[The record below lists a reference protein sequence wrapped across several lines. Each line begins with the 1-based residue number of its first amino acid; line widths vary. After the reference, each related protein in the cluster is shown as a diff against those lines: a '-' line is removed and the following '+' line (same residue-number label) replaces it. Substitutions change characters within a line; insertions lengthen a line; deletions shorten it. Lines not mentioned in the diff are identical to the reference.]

1 MVLPVDVPNTPNLTW
16 TVTKPVAAG
25 AQIDGFTATT
35 RVSATVQGQY
45 TAQVTRQLPAIQ
57 GAAAG
62 TPSVAAKASKQAL
75 IDVLPTPSFLADV
88 K

>member
-16 TVTKPVAAG
+16 TVTKPVTAG

-35 RVSATVQGQY
+35 RASAMVQGQY

-57 GAAAG
+57 GAAG
-62 TPSVAAKASKQAL
+62 TPSVAAKPSKQAL
-75 IDVLPTPSFLADV
+75 IGALPTPSFLADV

>member
-1 MVLPVDVPNTPNLTW
+1 MAPRSLRIRSAKNCAAVRLTR
-16 TVTKPVAAG
+16 AL
-25 AQIDGFTATT
+25 T
-35 RVSATVQGQY
+35 RPSVQGQY

-57 GAAAG
+57 GVAAG

-75 IDVLPTPSFLADV
+75 IGALPTPSFLADV

>member
-16 TVTKPVAAG
+16 MVTKPVAAG

-35 RVSATVQGQY
+35 RVSAMVQGQY

-57 GAAAG
+57 GAAG

-75 IDVLPTPSFLADV
+75 VGALPTPSFLADV

>member
-25 AQIDGFTATT
+25 AQIDGFTAAT
-35 RVSATVQGQY
+35 RVSAMVQGQY
-45 TAQVTRQLPAIQ
+45 TAQVTRQLPAIR

-62 TPSVAAKASKQAL
+62 TPAVAAKASKQAL
-75 IDVLPTPSFLADV
+75 IGALPTPSFLADV
-88 K
+88 R

>member
-1 MVLPVDVPNTPNLTW
+1 M
-16 TVTKPVAAG
+16 
-25 AQIDGFTATT
+25 
-35 RVSATVQGQY
+35 SATVQGQY

-57 GAAAG
+57 GAAG

-75 IDVLPTPSFLADV
+75 IGVLPTPSFLAGV